1 LPAGDADRHGR
12 IGEIKMALE
21 DSTELQSLRTR
32 LEAREAELRAEVD
45 LLRAEEAGDLTKTP
59 GGPVE
64 DPGERGEEEARHAV
78 RHAEQGRD
86 TQELRDIAA
95 ARQRMDE
102 GRYGECVD
110 CGCDIP
116 LARLH
121 AEPAAARC
129 ITCQQRFEQ
138 RAAPA

>member
-1 LPAGDADRHGR
+1 MPLQ
-12 IGEIKMALE
+12 
-21 DSTELQSLRTR
+21 DSAELQQLRTR
-32 LEAREAELRAEVD
+32 LDEREAELRAEVGA
-45 LLRAEEAGDLTKTP
+45 LRAEEAGDMTRTP

-64 DPGERGEEEARHAV
+64 DNGERGEEEARHTV

-95 ARQRMDE
+95 ARTRMDE

-116 LARLH
+116 LPRLQ
-121 AEPAAARC
+121 AQPTAARC
-129 ITCQQRFEQ
+129 VACQERAEQ
-138 RAAPA
+138 PA

>member
-1 LPAGDADRHGR
+1 MPLQ
-12 IGEIKMALE
+12 
-21 DSTELQSLRTR
+21 DSTQLHKLRQR
-32 LEAREAELRAEVD
+32 LDDREAALRAEVD
-45 LLRAEEAGDLTKTP
+45 ALRAEEAGDMTRTP

-64 DPGERGEEEARHAV
+64 DNGERGEEEARHAV

-95 ARQRMDE
+95 ARARMDE

-116 LARLH
+116 LARLQ

-129 ITCQQRFEQ
+129 VACQERLEQ
-138 RAAPA
+138 PA

>member
-1 LPAGDADRHGR
+1 
-12 IGEIKMALE
+12 MALQG
-21 DSTELQSLRTR
+21 STELQALRER
-32 LEAREAELRAEVD
+32 LEARAAELRQEVGA
-45 LLRAEEAGDLTKTP
+45 LRAEEAGDLTKTP

-64 DPGERGEEEARHAV
+64 DRGERGEEETRHAV

-95 ARQRMDE
+95 ALQRMEE

-116 LARLH
+116 LARLQ

-129 ITCQQRFEQ
+129 VACQQRFE
-138 RAAPA
+138 RGAPPA